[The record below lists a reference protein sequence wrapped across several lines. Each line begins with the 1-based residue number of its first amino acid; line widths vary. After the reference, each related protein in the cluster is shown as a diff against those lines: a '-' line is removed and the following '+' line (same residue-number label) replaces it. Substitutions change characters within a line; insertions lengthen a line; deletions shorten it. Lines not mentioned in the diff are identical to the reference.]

1 MPARTAIKAAIAV
14 LAGWVTLSALVS
26 CAVDIGALQHRTS
39 SYSLS
44 GQLHTLV
51 VKAHVGS
58 VHITGSGSG
67 QVLVTERISFRG
79 TAPGTTHRTA
89 ADTGPWTAVAPPWR
103 PAPWAT
109 TSPCRGR

>member
-1 MPARTAIKAAIAV
+1 PSMGAGWTGRAPVNGEWWRGMPPRRFTPPGRGAMPARTAVKAAIAV
-14 LAGWVTLSALVS
+14 LAGWVALSALAG

-51 VKAHVGS
+51 VNAHVGS

-67 QVLVTERISFRG
+67 QVSVTERISFRG
-79 TAPGTTHRTA
+79 TAP
-89 ADTGPWTAVAPPWR
+89 
-103 PAPWAT
+103 
-109 TSPCRGR
+109 